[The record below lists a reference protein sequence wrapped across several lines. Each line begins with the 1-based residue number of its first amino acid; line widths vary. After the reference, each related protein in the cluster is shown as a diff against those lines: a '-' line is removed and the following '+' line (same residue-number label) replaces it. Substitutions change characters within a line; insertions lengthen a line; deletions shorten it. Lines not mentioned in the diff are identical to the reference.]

1 MMATVG
7 TDPPPEATE
16 ARRLSD
22 LARVGDEIIA
32 GVERTLGPWMVSCV
46 ARILEAW
53 GRSAADVV
61 ARALATA
68 EREAPAV
75 ADRIARSLREL
86 FAQDPSEQ
94 TRTPLEIVRTAI
106 GDPTRILV
114 DAGVPPVERDAFE
127 ERTWPE
133 DRYDLLPRTLADLGD
148 PDLGPLQLAWG
159 LAKAG
164 VLRARAEWPGPNE

>member
-1 MMATVG
+1 
-7 TDPPPEATE
+7 
-16 ARRLSD
+16 
-22 LARVGDEIIA
+22 VGDEIVA
-32 GVERTLGPWMVSCV
+32 GVQRTLGPWLISCV
-46 ARILEAW
+46 VRILEAW
-53 GRSAADVV
+53 GRCSPDVE

-75 ADRIARSLREL
+75 AERIAESLRRL

-94 TRTPLEIVRTAI
+94 TRTPLEVVRTAI
-106 GDPTRILV
+106 EDPTRILV

-133 DRYDLLPRTLADLGD
+133 DRYELLPRTLADLGD
-148 PDLGPLQLAWG
+148 PELGPLQLAWG

-164 VLRARAEWPGPNE
+164 VLRARAE

>member
-16 ARRLSD
+16 ARRLAD
-22 LARVGDEIIA
+22 LARVGDEIVV
-32 GVERTLGPWMVSCV
+32 GVQRTLGPWMIACV

-53 GRSAADVV
+53 GRSGPDVE

-68 EREAPAV
+68 EHEAPTV
-75 ADRIARSLREL
+75 AGRIADSLSEL

-94 TRTPLEIVRTAI
+94 TRTPLEIVRGAI
-106 GDPTRILV
+106 EDPTRILS

-148 PDLGPLQLAWG
+148 PELGPLQLAWG
-159 LAKAG
+159 LAKAR
-164 VLRARAEWPGPNE
+164 VLRARAE